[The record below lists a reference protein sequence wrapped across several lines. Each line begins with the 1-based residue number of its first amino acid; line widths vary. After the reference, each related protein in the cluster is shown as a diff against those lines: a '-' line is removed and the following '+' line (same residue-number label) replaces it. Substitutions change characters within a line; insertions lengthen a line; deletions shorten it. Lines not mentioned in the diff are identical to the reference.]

1 MVPLLHGICT
11 DFVSEANAT
20 PLLAAHVNQNA
31 TPLACD
37 LRESGAELRSAVT
50 ALRVEDVASQT
61 NRVEPCEHGPVGR
74 RVVVMREEG
83 RERERERE
91 VEGERGRGREVERE
105 REREREREVE
115 RKTRTHARTHTHLL
129 SAMLPMDRTMCSQ
142 SSERRRYT

>member
-1 MVPLLHGICT
+1 MVVPLLHGICT

-91 VEGERGRGREVERE
+91 VE
-105 REREREREVE
+105 